1 MIKQSNSGAS
11 SGFNPAAAAFAP
23 ACRMT
28 PRLVAVSGR
37 ALTVWVASLGLAAA
51 ATAQDAAIAPAA
63 PEPAPAQ
70 APAQAPPE
78 APAEPQAQPSA
89 ETTPAEGD
97 AAQADQPDSTKPAE
111 GDGQPYPVSGLEL
124 RYRVPHPS
132 VPSAEELMNRLSV
145 KLTKLEE
152 GYVAPRAGAPT
163 ETLRL
168 ADIGKNGPVTLY
180 GSAVREISLVILG
193 ELQKRGLL
201 VVTVAPNADDI
212 EQVQPWTDMRDLEG
226 GQTALR
232 MDITLGVVRQLRT
245 IASGDRALTG
255 SRVDNPAH
263 AWIKRKSP
271 IKPSRLTPSLPV
283 DVFQDSFEDE
293 EPQDADMDADAEAD
307 AATPADAARPADA
320 AQPADAAAATPEGEP
335 SAAEPGATP
344 GEGVADT
351 TPDNLPPD
359 ADTDQQRDLI
369 NKPILDEYIYRL
381 NRFPGRRVD
390 VAISALDEQRS
401 NEILLDY
408 LVSENR
414 PWSAYAQISNTGT
427 SSTSEWRERF
437 GFSHSQLTGNDD
449 VLRLDFITSSFDET
463 NALVGSY
470 EFPIFS
476 ERLRGRAY
484 GSWNE
489 FTASDVGQAGAN
501 FEGEGWNWG
510 TELIWNVYQRGP
522 FFLDLVGGFRTQY
535 VSTTSELT
543 DVTGRDTFFLPYA
556 GVRMDRNTDKWSLYG
571 SVNIETTASG
581 VTGVDQAQIENL
593 GRPNPD
599 KNFTVLQYDF
609 GTSFFLEPLLYPN
622 AVSAEDG
629 ATLAHELAFSF
640 KGQWA
645 FENRLIP
652 TSQDV
657 VGGLYTVRGYP
668 ESFVAGDSTFIASAE
683 YRFHVPRAFGVE
695 TDPGKTPLFGQPF
708 RFRPQQAYGQA
719 DWDFILR
726 AFTDVGRAINSRREA
741 VERDETLWGAGV
753 GGELQ
758 ILRNFS
764 VRVDWAMALQ
774 NAKADNSADADVV
787 TVGSNRFHIVA
798 TLLF

>member
-11 SGFNPAAAAFAP
+11 SDFNSGAGQGPL
-23 ACRMT
+23 ACRI
-28 PRLVAVSGR
+28 PSRLAAVSGR
-37 ALTVWVASLGLAAA
+37 ALTVWVASLGFAASA
-51 ATAQDAAIAPAA
+51 MAQDAASAPDAPAPAA
-63 PEPAPAQ
+63 AEAQ
-70 APAQAPPE
+70 P
-78 APAEPQAQPSA
+78 PAETPPAANAAA
-89 ETTPAEGD
+89 ESEELDP
-97 AAQADQPDSTKPAE
+97 TKPAE
-111 GDGQPYPVSGLEL
+111 GDGQPYPVSRLEL

-132 VPSAEELMNRLSV
+132 VPSAEELVNRLSV

-168 ADIGKNGPVTLY
+168 ADIGKSGEVTLY

-193 ELQKRGLL
+193 ELQRRGLL

-212 EQVQPWTDMRDLEG
+212 EQVQPWTDMRDVEG

-283 DVFQDSFEDE
+283 DVFEEPLDE
-293 EPQDADMDADAEAD
+293 EPLDENMDPDTAPEAGD
-307 AATPADAARPADA
+307 SPADA
-320 AQPADAAAATPEGEP
+320 AQPADAPAADGAPPADAGEASSAEGGTSAADAAT
-335 SAAEPGATP
+335 
-344 GEGVADT
+344 T
-351 TPDNLPPD
+351 TPPENLPPD

-390 VAISALDEQRS
+390 VAISALDEQRA

-414 PWSAYAQISNTGT
+414 PWSVYAQLSNTGT

-437 GFSHSQLTGNDD
+437 GFSNSQLTGNDD

-476 ERLRGRAY
+476 ERLRGRVY

-522 FFLDLVGGFRTQY
+522 FFLDLVGGIRTQY

-543 DVTGRDTFFLPYA
+543 NVTGRDTFFFPYA

-629 ATLAHELAFSF
+629 ATLAHEMAFSF

-683 YRFHVPRAFGVE
+683 YRFHVPRAFGIE

-764 VRVDWAMALQ
+764 VRVDWGVALQ